1 MLLLKK
7 KKRYNG
13 HQYCDVNENNFT
25 FLFQDAHDAILERL
39 REEKLHA
46 VVLVIQRTVR
56 VYRDR
61 WRTLAQ
67 TG

>member
-1 MLLLKK
+1 M
-7 KKRYNG
+7 RITS
-13 HQYCDVNENNFT
+13 F